1 MDYEKDKNYLL
12 LVEVRDDIMNKSV
25 VVGVNIII
33 IDVNDNWLIF
43 DLNDYFVEV
52 FEDVLIG
59 KLFLWVIVMDRDLG
73 KNG

>member
-1 MDYEKDKNYLL
+1 MNKLGLDYEKDKNYLL

-59 KLFLWVIVMDRDLG
+59 KLFL
-73 KNG
+73 